1 MATNLLRT
9 TWTQLDSHE
18 LRLLLHKRIGG
29 PGQYH
34 DREASPHRIHLSLA
48 GVDCRITLTY
58 SGQAIAS
65 VEPGQAFDQSQWD
78 AIAEEIETKVLAG
91 PERIGREYSFC
102 SYRVSGSWRGDRSGV
117 QILSPH
123 PESPTAPVECT
134 DHPFI
139 LEFPIRDADY
149 WPITNYRRIREHRR
163 LTLTLNTLL
172 AGRMSVQNARRPGQS
187 WGCFDREG
195 GEFEY
200 RWVTNSYF
208 GQLGQCVLNAP
219 SPLSAERLEVIPA
232 DRYFDEVRGIDG
244 RGLAFP
250 PTSMNRSAG
259 TSSFP
264 RSVGKSSTW
273 RPTGSTCPRGS
284 GRSRCPCRSAPS
296 CRRSSRSSTS
306 GVPGPRPGS
315 GTSSNG
321 MRRVHRWR
329 LVAMRCATCVR
340 GSSTAAT

>member
-29 PGQYH
+29 PGQY
-34 DREASPHRIHLSLA
+34 DYREASPHRIHLSLA

-117 QILSPH
+117 QILPPH

-172 AGRMSVQNARRPGQS
+172 AGRMSVQNTRRPGQS

-244 RGLAFP
+244 RGLRVP
-250 PTSMNRSAG
+250 SDLDESI
-259 TSSFP
+259 
-264 RSVGKSSTW
+264 
-273 RPTGSTCPRGS
+273 
-284 GRSRCPCRSAPS
+284 CRYQQLPAV
-296 CRRSSRSSTS
+296 RREEFDMAAYWLDMSSRQ
-306 GVPGPRPGS
+306 
-315 GTSSNG
+315 
-321 MRRVHRWR
+321 
-329 LVAMRCATCVR
+329 
-340 GSSTAAT
+340 